1 MNRPR
6 PVGRRGALGFSM
18 IEVLVTMV
26 IVAFGL
32 LGLAGFVT
40 RANAVSVESNQR
52 ARALALMEDM
62 AERIR
67 NNKGEAD
74 NYVSAGVVHGE
85 AAIDCGAAV
94 GMPARDLCEWNNVLF
109 GTNDALTNGGAQTLR
124 FRGCVIK
131 PFLGQEVF
139 VVTVAWGSLVAGT
152 PPADGCAVDA
162 FGDDAYR
169 RVVRT
174 QVRVAALAA

>member
-1 MNRPR
+1 MNRPCPAR
-6 PVGRRGALGFSM
+6 PRDARGFSM

-40 RANAVSVESNQR
+40 RANAVSVDANQR

-67 NNKGEAD
+67 NNKSQAVA
-74 NYVSAGVVHGE
+74 YVSANVVHGG
-85 AAIDCGAAV
+85 AAVDCGAAV
-94 GMPARDLCEWNNVLF
+94 GVARDLCQWNNVLF

-124 FRGCVIK
+124 FRGCIVQ
-131 PFLGQEVF
+131 PFLGQPVY
-139 VVTVAWGSLVAGT
+139 VVTVAWGSLVSGT
-152 PPADGCAVDA
+152 PPADGCAAGA

-174 QVRVAALAA
+174 QVRVATLAL